1 MDPRFSNT
9 LRELKL
15 VRKVLLERLGEAKA
29 LYGGDA
35 ISFEEL
41 TVLGAIR
48 GIEALI
54 IKERAYTGE
63 TGTRDR

>member
-1 MDPRFSNT
+1 
-9 LRELKL
+9 
-15 VRKVLLERLGEAKA
+15 LERLGEAKA